1 MISIKKLKLNPK
13 KAKPRTGDKQ
23 INLCLSERKV
33 FQGTFE
39 LYIFSQIYSKEK
51 KILTLRAG
59 FTDNHNIDMKILK
72 LVHVI
77 LYDKV
82 MLT

>member
-33 FQGTFE
+33 LQGTFE
-39 LYIFSQIYSKEK
+39 LYIFSQIYSKEEK
-51 KILTLRAG
+51 S
-59 FTDNHNIDMKILK
+59 
-72 LVHVI
+72 
-77 LYDKV
+77 
-82 MLT
+82 